1 MCRLWLLK
9 ADLLVPEQ
17 TKKAQTSHLCSLP
30 AIYILDPLDVPLIN
44 FLQNISENIAWQNLL
59 LILFILTIVCFP
71 LSYKSQV
78 RYM

>member
-44 FLQNISENIAWQNLL
+44 FLQNI
-59 LILFILTIVCFP
+59 LTQIVKEVIMIS
-71 LSYKSQV
+71 LSCLKQF
-78 RYM
+78 